1 MAQTHF
7 YTDSYIK
14 GSSTKELERISKD
27 KYTDQATRDKA
38 SSILQSKSGGST
50 GSSGTSSGSGSKVS
64 STTNKYYDDPRS
76 GSSSGSSSKK
86 SSSGSSG
93 TPNYLKDLTTVGT
106 ALGGPMGG
114 LFGALAGGLA
124 SIGSSIAGNY
134 GSSAGGGSSSGGFNP
149 SQSLGGSS
157 KPYAT
162 DDYGRTDYSV
172 LIRDGIAEGDY
183 DKVYQN
189 YWARQ
194 GKIASDPSLGIYAD
208 DEINRLA
215 EEFLKENA
223 PPQQSWGITKE
234 DIDKMMSDYLPSRP
248 EYQSDEWEETANALA
263 KAAMDMTYEQWLK
276 SDQYTALAERFGLQG
291 EMGMQDVLGQI
302 NSRTGGLASSYAA
315 TAAQQQYNQ
324 YMSQLEEVAR
334 QMYGAERSD
343 ALQKAQLAYQFS
355 QANYQKYLDQLAQYN
370 ADRSFGFDV
379 FDKILQDSHYN
390 QQWQNTLKQQAYQQK
405 RDEVNDQHYA
415 DEMAYNKGVVTQKD
429 AQDRI
434 LQFIDAGGRVEDLAP
449 GLIEASG
456 YTPAELEAFQKG
468 YGPQRQSQYTQQNW
482 QTSDGPG
489 SSYDNGKLTT
499 ENVKE
504 LQTYLRNNGVDI
516 AVDGFWGPAS
526 QAAAG
531 GMTADEMW
539 AKYQTQNGNMGKT
552 DTYDSLMDAIS
563 HINPGTGVNIA
574 ESFSKRIQAALDAGT
589 LTQSEADRVLSRLGF

>member
-1 MAQTHF
+1 MAYDWNKLSTKDLEAKKKANSEDWHIAGTQQEKDAYHQENVEIQKIL
-7 YTDSYIK
+7 DSRKGTTSTFDSGTGKWSTSK
-14 GSSTKELERISKD
+14 GSSSSSK
-27 KYTDQATRDKA
+27 
-38 SSILQSKSGGST
+38 
-50 GSSGTSSGSGSKVS
+50 GSSSG
-64 STTNKYYDDPRS
+64 
-76 GSSSGSSSKK
+76 GSSSGSSS
-86 SSSGSSG
+86 G
-93 TPNYLKDLTTVGT
+93 
-106 ALGGPMGG
+106 
-114 LFGALAGGLA
+114 
-124 SIGSSIAGNY
+124 
-134 GSSAGGGSSSGGFNP
+134 GGFNP

-390 QQWQNTLKQQAYQQK
+390 QQWQNTLEQQAYQQK

-434 LQFIDAGGRVEDLAP
+434 LQFIDAGGRVEDLNP
-449 GLIEASG
+449 GLVEASG

-589 LTQSEADRVLSRLGF
+589 LTESEADRVLSRLGF